1 MGRKS
6 PNYHVDVDRKSES
19 YRPGSVTSSD
29 LSDVSSV
36 GKKSHNAP
44 KIVAVI
50 IVSLAIVAIL
60 VGVTVAADMPLSLS
74 LQLSLFMVLLL
85 LLFLLFS

>member
-6 PNYHVDVDRKSES
+6 PNYHVEVDRKSDS
-19 YRPGSVTSSD
+19 YRAGSVTSSD

-36 GKKSHNAP
+36 GKKSNNAP

-60 VGVTVAADMPLSLS
+60 VGVTVYLIDAEKEKQKVQREERIEVVIKEMT
-74 LQLSLFMVLLL
+74 
-85 LLFLLFS
+85 

>member
-6 PNYHVDVDRKSES
+6 PNYHVEVDRKSDS
-19 YRPGSVTSSD
+19 YRAGSVTSSD

-36 GKKSHNAP
+36 GKKSNNAP
-44 KIVAVI
+44 KIVAVM

-60 VGVTVAADMPLSLS
+60 VGVTVYLIDAEKEKQKVQREERIEVVIKEMT
-74 LQLSLFMVLLL
+74 
-85 LLFLLFS
+85 